1 MDASVESVTHS
12 RAQRRAMRRDLQR
25 YIRVVRSFDFSGV
38 AENSPVEITE
48 GYVVSDR
55 ETDEVF
61 VCFELLCVSKR
72 PLRSLTIRLHLYDR
86 QNVPYE
92 RLTFRYAAADGT
104 LGLRSGIGRR
114 RAGRRVEPVL
124 IHPGET
130 FGRASY
136 IRLPA
141 RYFKRL
147 TLELVSA
154 VYADG
159 VEEALGFILSGGAKR
174 LSEADIYTQRA
185 FVSKNVFRAAEEA
198 FPSVYVPESGGNS
211 WLCCCGQKNLASD
224 AVCTRCSRERDWVLT
239 NLNEQSLASERE
251 KEIAEE
257 SGVLRRSAYRQ
268 NRYLETDA
276 EREQKAEAFEKA
288 VAAVA
293 ERERLAEKRKWR
305 ILLCVLGLL
314 GFAALLTFLLRL
326 YDVYG

>member
-136 IRLPA
+136 IRLPRALFQTAHAGAGLGRLCRRRRGGA
-141 RYFKRL
+141 RL
-147 TLELVSA
+147 HSL
-154 VYADG
+154 
-159 VEEALGFILSGGAKR
+159 GGAKR

-276 EREQKAEAFEKA
+276 EREPRRPK
-288 VAAVA
+288 
-293 ERERLAEKRKWR
+293 RLKRPWPPSPNASGWR
-305 ILLCVLGLL
+305 KSASGVFC
-314 GFAALLTFLLRL
+314 FASSACLALPRF
-326 YDVYG
+326 

>member
-114 RAGRRVEPVL
+114 RAGR
-124 IHPGET
+124 
-130 FGRASY
+130 
-136 IRLPA
+136 
-141 RYFKRL
+141 
-147 TLELVSA
+147 
-154 VYADG
+154 
-159 VEEALGFILSGGAKR
+159 
-174 LSEADIYTQRA
+174 
-185 FVSKNVFRAAEEA
+185 
-198 FPSVYVPESGGNS
+198 
-211 WLCCCGQKNLASD
+211 
-224 AVCTRCSRERDWVLT
+224 
-239 NLNEQSLASERE
+239 
-251 KEIAEE
+251 
-257 SGVLRRSAYRQ
+257 
-268 NRYLETDA
+268 
-276 EREQKAEAFEKA
+276 
-288 VAAVA
+288 
-293 ERERLAEKRKWR
+293 
-305 ILLCVLGLL
+305 
-314 GFAALLTFLLRL
+314 
-326 YDVYG
+326 

>member
-114 RAGRRVEPVL
+114 RAGRA
-124 IHPGET
+124 
-130 FGRASY
+130 GRAGFDPSGRDLRP
-136 IRLPA
+136 RLVYPA
-141 RYFKRL
+141 AR
-147 TLELVSA
+147 
-154 VYADG
+154 
-159 VEEALGFILSGGAKR
+159 ALFQTAHAGAGSR
-174 LSEADIYTQRA
+174 
-185 FVSKNVFRAAEEA
+185 
-198 FPSVYVPESGGNS
+198 PSMPT
-211 WLCCCGQKNLASD
+211 AS
-224 AVCTRCSRERDWVLT
+224 R
-239 NLNEQSLASERE
+239 
-251 KEIAEE
+251 
-257 SGVLRRSAYRQ
+257 RRSASFSR
-268 NRYLETDA
+268 
-276 EREQKAEAFEKA
+276 
-288 VAAVA
+288 AAPS
-293 ERERLAEKRKWR
+293 
-305 ILLCVLGLL
+305 G
-314 GFAALLTFLLRL
+314 
-326 YDVYG
+326 